1 MLGFEFATATRVL
14 FGSGK
19 VAEAPGLLRDLG
31 GKRVLLVT
39 GKNPARAEPLRER
52 LASAGLDVVTF
63 AVPGE
68 PTVELACA
76 GAAHAIHER
85 CNAVVAFGG
94 GSALD
99 AGKAIAALA
108 TNPGD
113 PLDYLEVIG
122 RALPLRHAPLPFLA
136 IATTAGTG
144 SEVTRNAVL
153 LSRSARVKVSLR
165 SPLMLP
171 TAAIIDPELLIGAPP
186 AVLVSSGVD
195 ALSQLIEPFLS
206 PKANPLT
213 DSLAREGIRR
223 SVRAL
228 RPAVLDGATND
239 RREDLAVA
247 SLFGGLCLANAGLG
261 AVHGFAAP
269 AGGMFEAPHGAVCAA
284 LLAPVVAV
292 NARALRERAPSHP
305 SLARL
310 EELGVLVTGNGHAGA
325 DDAITWLEHLRR
337 DLAVPGL
344 HRYGMNA
351 RDIPA
356 LVEKAKVA
364 SSMKGNPLVLT
375 DQELTDIAT
384 QALADAS

>member
-1 MLGFEFATATRVL
+1 
-14 FGSGK
+14 
-19 VAEAPGLLRDLG
+19 
-31 GKRVLLVT
+31 
-39 GKNPARAEPLRER
+39 
-52 LASAGLDVVTF
+52 
-63 AVPGE
+63 
-68 PTVELACA
+68 
-76 GAAHAIHER
+76 
-85 CNAVVAFGG
+85 
-94 GSALD
+94 
-99 AGKAIAALA
+99 
-108 TNPGD
+108 
-113 PLDYLEVIG
+113 
-122 RALPLRHAPLPFLA
+122 
-136 IATTAGTG
+136 
-144 SEVTRNAVL
+144 
-153 LSRSARVKVSLR
+153 
-165 SPLMLP
+165 
-171 TAAIIDPELLIGAPP
+171 
-186 AVLVSSGVD
+186 VSSGVD

-228 RPAVLDGATND
+228 RPAVLEGGTGD

-305 SLARL
+305 SRARF
-310 EELGVLVTGNGHAGA
+310 EELGVLLTGNGHAGA
-325 DDAITWLEHLRR
+325 DDAIAWIETLRR

-344 HRYGMNA
+344 NRHGMTA
-351 RDIPA
+351 ADIPA

-375 DQELTDIAT
+375 DAELTEIAA
-384 QALADAS
+384 QALADPT